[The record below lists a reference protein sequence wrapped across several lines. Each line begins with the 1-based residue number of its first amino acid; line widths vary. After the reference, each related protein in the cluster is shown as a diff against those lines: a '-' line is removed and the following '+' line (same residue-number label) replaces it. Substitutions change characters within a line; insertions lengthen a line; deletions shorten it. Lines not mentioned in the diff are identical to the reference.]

1 MSTTNFVATPSG
13 KVIPIPEGWVGRA
26 ADHGQGI
33 VYQRPGAVGNA
44 DTIRLMEPTPRYPQG
59 YVRYYNNFGQPL
71 DPFGKPGDRASTH
84 IPLDYEGSIPT
95 WPR

>member
-1 MSTTNFVATPSG
+1 
-13 KVIPIPEGWVGRA
+13 VIPIPEGWVGRA
-26 ADHGQGI
+26 ADNGQGI

-59 YVRYYNNFGQPL
+59 YVRYYNNLGQPL
-71 DPFGKPGDRASTH
+71 DPFGKPGDRDATH
-84 IPLDYEGSIPT
+84 IPLDYEGSMPT

>member
-1 MSTTNFVATPSG
+1 M
-13 KVIPIPEGWVGRA
+13 PEGWVGRA

-71 DPFGKPGDRASTH
+71 DPFGKPGDRASRH